1 MKVPESNDGKLLK
14 LTVTV
19 TARREEGLRISRTF
33 IGR

>member
-19 TARREEGLRISRTF
+19 TGGAKKLGISRTF

>member
-19 TARREEGLRISRTF
+19 TAGAQRLSMSRTF
-33 IGR
+33 IGK